1 MTLRHIRIFLAV
13 CANDCNVTRAAESLY
28 MAQPAV
34 SAAVRELEEY
44 YGVKLFDRISRR
56 LYLTEAGKR
65 FQQYASHVASLFDD
79 MEKEMRDWEA
89 LGVLRIGASITIG
102 SWLLPGY
109 VKRFSEKYP
118 GMDVRVSVEQSERL
132 EKRLLNNELDFALME
147 GVVHEPGLIGEEY
160 MEDVLLPVCGAEGP
174 FQPWQTV
181 SQEEFQQQ
189 RFLLRERGSG
199 TREIFDSVTQAA
211 GFSVRPVWE
220 SASNTALLNAASA
233 GLGVT
238 VLSGWLM
245 EGPAAQGLLHPFQV
259 EGLRFVRQFRIV
271 YHKNKYISQA
281 ARDFM
286 ALCQEK
292 LPVSPLAAKEE
303 KE

>member
-1 MTLRHIRIFLAV
+1 MTLRHLEIFCAV
-13 CANDCNVTRAAESLY
+13 CAQGSFTRAAEKLN

-109 VKRFSEKYP
+109 VKRFSKKYP

-147 GVVHEPGLIGEEY
+147 GVVHEPGKNTWR
-160 MEDVLLPVCGAEGP
+160 MSFCRCAARRGP
-174 FQPWQTV
+174 SSPGR
-181 SQEEFQQQ
+181 
-189 RFLLRERGSG
+189 RFPKRNSSSRDSFCGSG
-199 TREIFDSVTQAA
+199 AA
-211 GFSVRPVWE
+211 APGRFS
-220 SASNTALLNAASA
+220 TA
-233 GLGVT
+233 
-238 VLSGWLM
+238 
-245 EGPAAQGLLHPFQV
+245 
-259 EGLRFVRQFRIV
+259 
-271 YHKNKYISQA
+271 
-281 ARDFM
+281 
-286 ALCQEK
+286 
-292 LPVSPLAAKEE
+292 
-303 KE
+303 